1 MVLYGGCK
9 IKWYGIVYINNR
21 YTASYFVL
29 PSIIFYI
36 YRFWGLMY
44 FMGSVINSVVYL
56 ETINYIEH
64 YGLRRKEIEP
74 G

>member
-1 MVLYGGCK
+1 
-9 IKWYGIVYINNR
+9 
-21 YTASYFVL
+21 
-29 PSIIFYI
+29 
-36 YRFWGLMY
+36 
-44 FMGSVINSVVYL
+44 MGSVLNSVVYL